1 MISPT
6 QKESLFI
13 LSREEASALLEE
25 LVRQC
30 RTRTRWGLE
39 YEPNWF
45 QSVVPWLPLP
55 LFALI
60 CWHRAGAPSTTAQD
74 NSLNMMLFVVV
85 ALSAMASHQSYRQ
98 AKLNKRIDQLT
109 NILRALDQERMASR
123 PQHQEIT
130 PHY

>member
-25 LVRQC
+25 LVKQC

-45 QSVVPWLPLP
+45 QAVVPWLPMA

-60 CWHRAGAPSTTAQD
+60 CWHRAGAPSTTPQD
-74 NSLNMMLFVVV
+74 NVLNIMLFIVVGLA
-85 ALSAMASHQSYRQ
+85 ALASHQTYQQ
-98 AKLNKRIDQLT
+98 AKLHKRIDQLT
-109 NILRALDQERMASR
+109 NILRALDQERMASTT
-123 PQHQEIT
+123 QHQEIT